1 MQVTQLPVVNAIQ
14 ATMSSLVPARGRV
27 LTNNRPRLFDLN
39 FRMFFQQGLRQ
50 QEFDQARRYVCYLDR
65 AQYER
70 DQARRRFL
78 DDHLGP
84 TWPTRFG
91 LPRLN
96 VPFLVFRSLARDLEI
111 ISKIYVWER
120 LRSEPDSVEEYL

>member
-1 MQVTQLPVVNAIQ
+1 MQVTQLPVVNAIH
-14 ATMSSLVPARGRV
+14 ATMASLVPARGRV

-50 QEFDQARRYVCYLDR
+50 WEFDQARRYVSYLDR

-70 DQARRRFL
+70 DEARRCFL
-78 DDHLGP
+78 DKHLGP
-84 TWPTRFG
+84 SWPTRFG

-96 VPFLVFRSLARDLEI
+96 VPFLVFRSLARDLEN
-111 ISKIYVWER
+111 ISRIYVWER
-120 LRSEPDSVEEYL
+120 LREEPDSVEEYL